1 LEWAQTG
8 EMLSLQDYK
17 NMKSWGANVVRVA
30 LKYVKLCII
39 YLFIFKINQSN
50 YFSFFPPLQP
60 RFLVWVAWFKWGSL
74 PGSCS
79 TTGKHAILKRKVIK

>member
-1 LEWAQTG
+1 
-8 EMLSLQDYK
+8 MLSLQDYK

-50 YFSFFPPLQP
+50 YFAFFPLYSQD
-60 RFLVWVAWFKWGSL
+60 FWFGWHGSNGAAYQDLVAQQVNMLF
-74 PGSCS
+74 
-79 TTGKHAILKRKVIK
+79 